1 MAAESVAVRVNLR
14 REQADRLRQR
24 ARMSKVSV
32 STLVQQAVD
41 TYLDEGEESDALLG
55 LIGMFDSGLTDMAVN
70 HDKYLVEAYEDLHL
84 PCPPKSS

>member
-1 MAAESVAVRVNLR
+1 M
-14 REQADRLRQR
+14 
-24 ARMSKVSV
+24 
-32 STLVQQAVD
+32 D

>member
-32 STLVQQAVD
+32 STLVVCHD
-41 TYLDEGEESDALLG
+41 D
-55 LIGMFDSGLTDMAVN
+55 LTW
-70 HDKYLVEAYEDLHL
+70 
-84 PCPPKSS
+84 